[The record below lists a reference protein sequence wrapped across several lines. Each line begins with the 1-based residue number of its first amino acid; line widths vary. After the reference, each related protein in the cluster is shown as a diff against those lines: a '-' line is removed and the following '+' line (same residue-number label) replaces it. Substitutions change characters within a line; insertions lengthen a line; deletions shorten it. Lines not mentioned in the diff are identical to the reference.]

1 VLQILHG
8 LNVDWMRRRK
18 YAYMISGLSILA
30 SIVSLWMH
38 GGPRYGVDF
47 TGGSLLEVRILPSP
61 EVDQVRHAVDQ
72 AGFQGAEIQKL
83 NSPGQFLI
91 RLSLSEQRVNPGPA
105 VVHALKAAHPNAN
118 VELLRVESVGPRVGA
133 ELRGA
138 AIKAVFLAL
147 GMILIYVAIR
157 YDWRYS
163 LGAVAAL
170 FHDVFITLGAI
181 SIFNKEVNLTVVAAL
196 LTIAGFSINDTIVV
210 FDRIRERRQ
219 ALRREPAEKVM
230 NIAINETLSRTV
242 ITSFTVVLTVLAL
255 FFLGGEVLNTFALTL
270 MIGIIIGTYSS
281 IYVAAA
287 IVVIWKDMRSRRKLQ
302 VVPVPK
308 TAPPPSP
315 AAAKKKKSGRR

>member
-1 VLQILHG
+1 MVRTLQ
-8 LNVDWMRRRK
+8 
-18 YAYMISGLSILA
+18 
-30 SIVSLWMH
+30 
-38 GGPRYGVDF
+38 
-47 TGGSLLEVRILPSP
+47 
-61 EVDQVRHAVDQ
+61 
-72 AGFQGAEIQKL
+72 
-83 NSPGQFLI
+83 
-91 RLSLSEQRVNPGPA
+91 
-105 VVHALKAAHPNAN
+105 AAHPNAK

-163 LGAVAAL
+163 MGAVAAL

-219 ALRREPAEKVM
+219 TLRREPAEKVM
-230 NIAINETLSRTV
+230 NIAINETLSRTI

-255 FFLGGEVLNTFALTL
+255 FFLGGEVLHDFSFAMLVGV
-270 MIGIIIGTYSS
+270 IYGTYSS
-281 IYVAAA
+281 VYVASALA
-287 IVVIWKDMRSRRKLQ
+287 LETQLYLERK
-302 VVPVPK
+302 K
-308 TAPPPSP
+308 P
-315 AAAKKKKSGRR
+315 ARKR